1 MDCTDKWGSDPTLFL
16 FLLYFPFLSHELY
29 LDDACVCVCLKDQ
42 VEVKLWM
49 GYHELHLVC
58 TDKNA
63 IVCAILLQGLKK
75 SKYHKT
81 QVTFESLKEFL
92 QLAYC

>member
-1 MDCTDKWGSDPTLFL
+1 MMR
-16 FLLYFPFLSHELY
+16 
-29 LDDACVCVCLKDQ
+29 VCVCLKDQ

-63 IVCAILLQGLKK
+63 IVCAILLQGFKNLSTTK
-75 SKYHKT
+75 HK
-81 QVTFESLKEFL
+81 
-92 QLAYC
+92 